1 MDTGN
6 TTEVVEDLQRMAP
19 RQEET
24 QDSLLKEEVKKAL
37 QMLKHHKSPGT
48 DGIVAEALQAG
59 GDRLEEELYGIMERV
74 WSEEVIP
81 TEWAKSVI
89 VTIPKKG
96 DLRECANYRTISL
109 MNHMCKIL
117 MKIIQSRLQARVE
130 PYLAEEQAG
139 FRKDRSTVQQILILK
154 LMAEQAWQKRQPI
167 YNCFIDFSKAF
178 DTIKHDVTWA
188 VMDSFGV
195 DGKITRLLQNI
206 YRGSVAA
213 VRVGQQEGEWFV
225 QTIRTRQGD
234 PVSPV
239 IFITYLER
247 VMDAEQDERQGV
259 CISGEF
265 FDNLRFADDIDLM
278 ELDLEKLQRSLNS
291 VSEAASTMG
300 LRINI
305 AKTKVMI
312 SGNQQMTGTLKLE
325 HEEIESVDQ
334 FIYLGSLITWDNDD
348 SKEIRR
354 RIGVASGAMA
364 GFSKI
369 WRSKEIRI
377 HVKLEVLRSCV
388 FSTLLYAA
396 ETWTLRKADQERL
409 LAFEMKCYRRILNI
423 RWQQRIKNTEVRR
436 RMKAETNVLQM
447 IIKRKME
454 FFGHVCRMGEGRMVK
469 KVMWGNM
476 HGTNRKGRPRKQWLD
491 DITEWGRADLPTL
504 CWETRSRE
512 VWRKRVRR
520 AVDTNGR

>member
-1 MDTGN
+1 M
-6 TTEVVEDLQRMAP
+6 
-19 RQEET
+19 
-24 QDSLLKEEVKKAL
+24 
-37 QMLKHHKSPGT
+37 
-48 DGIVAEALQAG
+48 
-59 GDRLEEELYGIMERV
+59 
-74 WSEEVIP
+74 
-81 TEWAKSVI
+81 
-89 VTIPKKG
+89 
-96 DLRECANYRTISL
+96 
-109 MNHMCKIL
+109 
-117 MKIIQSRLQARVE
+117 
-130 PYLAEEQAG
+130 
-139 FRKDRSTVQQILILK
+139 
-154 LMAEQAWQKRQPI
+154 
-167 YNCFIDFSKAF
+167 
-178 DTIKHDVTWA
+178 
-188 VMDSFGV
+188 
-195 DGKITRLLQNI
+195 
-206 YRGSVAA
+206 
-213 VRVGQQEGEWFV
+213 
-225 QTIRTRQGD
+225 
-234 PVSPV
+234 
-239 IFITYLER
+239 
-247 VMDAEQDERQGV
+247 
-259 CISGEF
+259 
-265 FDNLRFADDIDLM
+265 
-278 ELDLEKLQRSLNS
+278 
-291 VSEAASTMG
+291 
-300 LRINI
+300 
-305 AKTKVMI
+305 
-312 SGNQQMTGTLKLE
+312 
-325 HEEIESVDQ
+325 
-334 FIYLGSLITWDNDD
+334 
-348 SKEIRR
+348 
-354 RIGVASGAMA
+354 ASGAMA